1 MPNHQLFYKLTLNIK
16 EGIQKG
22 VMPLMPAIDVKIN
35 PKYMQYLNDDRKY
48 QIFFGS
54 AGSG

>member
-1 MPNHQLFYKLTLNIK
+1 
-16 EGIQKG
+16 
-22 VMPLMPAIDVKIN
+22 MPLMPAIDVKIN